1 MILGA
6 SANMNLFT
14 TAVKTGYDVAYQN
27 TPTWHAQLAQV
38 IPITNESV
46 VNGFVGMI
54 ENAREWIGPRQVR
67 TPAPQTYLV
76 TPKPF
81 ELTWGIDRF
90 RADDDRLNWGLYV
103 TYARMAAEKD
113 GKVPDYQL
121 RDLIFNLGTAW
132 SGAAGSPQI
141 GTDGLTHWNTAHL
154 VDPFDAAKGTY
165 CNDYRGGVSVDGVI
179 VGGALTPN
187 GFKTAFAD
195 SSVRKNESG
204 EAGLTTPDMLTAAT
218 HLKGEVEMILKS
230 EMISLASLGSIGTGA
245 VGTSNAPMVG
255 VINNPLKGYV
265 DYQLLEDFGITAA
278 TRLQWILSRSKGVA
292 KPFSMFIRSGVVT
305 AAKVA
310 ESDENVFHSHTYLFG
325 SHQRLAPAWGLP
337 FLSSISGP
345 TAV

>member
-27 TPTWHAQLAQV
+27 TPIWHSRIAQV

-90 RADDDRLNWGLYV
+90 RLDDDKLNWGLYL

-113 GKVPDYQL
+113 AKVPDYQL
-121 RDLIFNLGTAW
+121 RDLIFNLGAW
-132 SGAAGSPQI
+132 TGTPQL
-141 GTDGLTHWNTAHL
+141 GTDGLSHWNVAHL
-154 VDPFDAAKGTY
+154 VDPFDASKGSY
-165 CNDYRGGVSVDGVI
+165 CNDYRGGVSVDSVI
-179 VGGALTPN
+179 TGGALTPN
-187 GFKTAFAD
+187 AFKSVFAD
-195 SSVRKNESG
+195 ASVRKNESG
-204 EAGLTTPDMLTAAT
+204 EAGMTTPDMLTSST
-218 HLKGEVEMILKS
+218 HLRGEVEVILKNA
-230 EMISLASLGSIGTGA
+230 MISPASFGGLGTGA
-245 VGTSNAPMVG
+245 VGTSNAPFVG
-255 VINNPLKGYV
+255 MMDNPLKGYV
-265 DYQLLEDFGITAA
+265 DYELIEDLGISAA
-278 TRLQWILSRSKGVA
+278 TRLQWLLTRSKGVM
-292 KPFSMFIRSGVVT
+292 KPFSCFIRSGVVT

-310 ESDENVFHSHTYLFG
+310 ETDENVFNSHTYVFG
-325 SHQRLAPAWGLP
+325 SWQRMAPAWGLP